1 MITLSKFKELTEAEG
16 LILTDEDAEEARE
29 NIYQLLEIAFDVWIE
44 KKRETAKMPLDNK
57 V

>member
-16 LILTDEDAEEARE
+16 LILTDEEAEEARE

>member
-1 MITLSKFKELTEAEG
+1 MIPLFKFKELTESEG
-16 LILTDEDAEEARE
+16 LNLTDDEAEEARE